1 MSSASAVVPSSGYT
15 AQPMLPSI
23 STAAPSTRNGLRSAW
38 RSRPTSAVAR
48 SSPPVPMES
57 TTNSSPPTRATVSAS
72 RTTASNRRASV
83 FRTVSPARWPL
94 TSLTSLKP
102 SRSIAISVNGSPDRR
117 DRAERL
123 LDAVV
128 QKRTVRKPG
137 QRIAQRLGVRCL
149 EPQVEEDADRG
160 GHERAQDERG
170 DDVVGRFAQKS
181 CREARDEH
189 ERGQAQRPHE
199 RAP

>member
-1 MSSASAVVPSSGYT
+1 
-15 AQPMLPSI
+15 MLPSI
-23 STAAPSTRNGLRSAW
+23 STAAPSTRNGLRSAL
-38 RSRPTSAVAR
+38 RRRPTSAVAR

-94 TSLTSLKP
+94 TSFTSLKP

-117 DRAERL
+117 DRRNACSMRSSSSARFGSPVSGSRRASECAVSSLRL
-123 LDAVV
+123 
-128 QKRTVRKPG
+128 RKTPT
-137 QRIAQRLGVRCL
+137 A
-149 EPQVEEDADRG
+149 AATNA
-160 GHERAQDERG
+160 HSDESG
-170 DDVVGRFAQKS
+170 DDVVGRLAQKS
-181 CREARDEH
+181 RREARDEH